1 MTQVVRKPIKSI
13 PQLKHGLRS
22 SLPRGWP
29 LSAQLCFLGFSSGA
43 PRSQN
48 MWCKHVNYS
57 HLKPPNW

>member
-43 PRSQN
+43 PPT
-48 MWCKHVNYS
+48 
-57 HLKPPNW
+57 PPITEYVV